1 MLKNAR
7 LSIPID
13 ISTSLKNATATLE
26 TALTGAATND
36 EKLFFAVLSP
46 FDPEFIL
53 LVITIDSYNNFI
65 NYYNNE
71 MKRIIKNVYTPSST
85 VRFPPRILM

>member
-26 TALTGAATND
+26 TALYTIKENKK
-36 EKLFFAVLSP
+36 KL
-46 FDPEFIL
+46 
-53 LVITIDSYNNFI
+53 
-65 NYYNNE
+65 
-71 MKRIIKNVYTPSST
+71 KN
-85 VRFPPRILM
+85 I